1 MKTKETYTPGYSEA
15 AIRYRNRRHAARD
28 AAFFLPRLKPGMTVL
43 DCGSGPATITVGLA
57 EAVTPGSV
65 IGVDVE
71 AGQVELARQGVQER
85 GLVNLRI
92 EQASVYELPFAD
104 RSFDAV
110 FSHALFEH
118 LADPLAALRE
128 IRRVLRPGGVVGIA
142 SPDWDGV
149 VFAPPDRDVAQAIKI
164 YTHLQ
169 SRNGGNPF
177 VGRELGWLLQ
187 EAGFSGIAL
196 AATYDCY
203 ERMELICDLL
213 AERIETFTQR
223 GQAGEAELPDPA
235 AIAQASQAL
244 KRWATNPVALFA
256 QCFVTAIGQAGS

>member
-1 MKTKETYTPGYSEA
+1 MNTKETYTPGYSEI
-15 AIRYRNRRHAARD
+15 AIRYMKRRHAARD

-43 DCGSGPATITVGLA
+43 DCGCGPATITVGLA
-57 EAVTPGSV
+57 EAVAPGSV

-71 AGQVELARQGVQER
+71 AGQVELARQRVQER
-85 GLVNLRI
+85 GLANLRI
-92 EQASVYELPFAD
+92 DQASVYELPFAD

-128 IRRVLRPGGVVGIA
+128 IRRVLRPGGLVGIA

-149 VFAPPDRDVAQAIKI
+149 VFAPPDRDVEQAIKV

-187 EAGFSGIAL
+187 EAGFSGITL
-196 AATYDCY
+196 TATYDCY
-203 ERMELICDLL
+203 ERMDLICDLL
-213 AERIETFTQR
+213 AERIESFPQGR
-223 GQAGEAELPDPA
+223 RPDEAGVPDAET
-235 AIAQASQAL
+235 IARLSGAL
-244 KRWATNPVALFA
+244 TRWAANPVSLFA
-256 QCFVTAIGQAGS
+256 QCFVTAVGRAEK

>member
-1 MKTKETYTPGYSEA
+1 MKTKETYTPGYSEV
-15 AIRYRNRRHAARD
+15 AIHYMQRRHAARD
-28 AAFFLPRLKPGMTVL
+28 AAFFLPHLKPGMTLL
-43 DCGSGPATITVGLA
+43 DCGCGPAAITVGLA
-57 EAVTPGSV
+57 EAVAPGSV
-65 IGVDVE
+65 IGVDVG
-71 AGQVELARQGVQER
+71 ASQIELAKQTAKER
-85 GLVNLRI
+85 RLTNLRI

-104 RSFDAV
+104 RSFHAV
-110 FSHALFEH
+110 FSHALLEH

-128 IRRVLRPGGVVGIA
+128 IRRVLIPGGLVGIA

-149 VFAPPDRDVAQAIKI
+149 VFAPPDREVAQAIKV

-169 SRNGGNPF
+169 SQNGGNPF

-196 AATYDCY
+196 TATYDCY

-213 AERIETFTQR
+213 AERIESFLQR
-223 GQAGEAELPDPA
+223 SRTAEAGVPDA
-235 AIAQASQAL
+235 ATIAQLSQAL

-256 QCFVTAIGQAGS
+256 QCFVTAVGRVEA